1 MDAVTPVPAPA
12 TSRSTATPPAARSGR
27 PCKAR
32 LKGLTAEPLERPDHR
47 PGPPPAQGSRSS
59 CPSHPAGMRWW
70 AGWATP
76 TTPALLGNT
85 VVWKPSPTQELAA
98 HLTMGLLAEA
108 GLPGVINLVT
118 GDDGAVSK
126 VALADPELAG
136 LHFTGSTATFK
147 LLWRTV
153 ADHLDGYRGYP
164 RLVGETGGK
173 DVALAHP
180 CADPAALK
188 TALVRGALHTSLPRA
203 FSATPP
209 GRNGW
214 VTASP
219 GRTGRRRRPWSA
231 GRAGFG
237 WPWPKPT
244 GPGPPQGR
252 WSALR

>member
-1 MDAVTPVPAPA
+1 M
-12 TSRSTATPPAARSGR
+12 
-27 PCKAR
+27 
-32 LKGLTAEPLERPDHR
+32 
-47 PGPPPAQGSRSS
+47 
-59 CPSHPAGMRWW
+59 
-70 AGWATP
+70 
-76 TTPALLGNT
+76 
-85 VVWKPSPTQELAA
+85 
-98 HLTMGLLAEA
+98 
-108 GLPGVINLVT
+108 INLVT
-118 GDDGAVSK
+118 GDDRAVSK

-209 GRNGW
+209 
-214 VTASP
+214 
-219 GRTGRRRRPWSA
+219 RTEWLGHRFPQDEPVDAVVLGLLDEPVS
-231 GRAGFG
+231 G
-237 WPWPKPT
+237 
-244 GPGPPQGR
+244 GPGPNRQVLGLLRVAGRHFDELTGPQPGLSDRPGR
-252 WSALR
+252 LRRCSRPLATTIIHSIWR